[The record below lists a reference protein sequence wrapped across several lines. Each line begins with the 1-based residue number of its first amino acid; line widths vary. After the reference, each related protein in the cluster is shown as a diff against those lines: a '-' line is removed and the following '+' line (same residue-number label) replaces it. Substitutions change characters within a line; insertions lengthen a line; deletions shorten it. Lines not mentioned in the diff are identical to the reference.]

1 MTQHQYFFVQ
11 CLWPDP
17 KKKKTFLM
25 RLSKVNKQ
33 QEIYT
38 FLWFRRYRTLQ
49 QLIGLVTPEELS
61 VSFIRWLQKFL
72 KGRVLS
78 YCLTCLFAC
87 LPTHLFAYTDDRV
100 MLSSFITGQSPQIIK
115 IKNHMIFVPTS
126 CNNVFF
132 LIRCVFFSTVFFLLK
147 KLGCVGVISFLI
159 PRFFF
164 LNQKAL
170 FPWMKWT
177 ITGETMVTKMRLTF
191 LHKTLEN

>member
-1 MTQHQYFFVQ
+1 
-11 CLWPDP
+11 
-17 KKKKTFLM
+17 M

-49 QLIGLVTPEELS
+49 QLIGLETPEELS

-115 IKNHMIFVPTS
+115 IKNHMIFIPTS

-132 LIRCVFFSTVFFLLK
+132 WSGVFFFCCFLFIK
-147 KLGCVGVISFLI
+147 KAWLRGGDFVLDSSL
-159 PRFFF
+159 FF

-177 ITGETMVTKMRLTF
+177 ITGETMVTEMRLTF

>member
-1 MTQHQYFFVQ
+1 MNYLTVES
-11 CLWPDP
+11 LWLSCRTSGCKGPRFDSSWLSINISLSNACDRIR
-17 KKKKTFLM
+17 KKKTFLM

-49 QLIGLVTPEELS
+49 QLIGLETPEELS

-132 LIRCVFFSTVFFLLK
+132 LIRCVFFLLF
-147 KLGCVGVISFLI
+147 SFY
-159 PRFFF
+159 
-164 LNQKAL
+164 
-170 FPWMKWT
+170 
-177 ITGETMVTKMRLTF
+177 
-191 LHKTLEN
+191 

>member
-1 MTQHQYFFVQ
+1 MNYLTVES
-11 CLWPDP
+11 LWLSCRTSGCKGPRFDSSWLSINTSLSNACDRIR
-17 KKKKTFLM
+17 KKKTFLM

-33 QEIYT
+33 REIYT

-49 QLIGLVTPEELS
+49 QLIGLETPEELS

-126 CNNVFF
+126 CSNVFF
-132 LIRCVFFSTVFFLLK
+132 LIRCVFFLLF
-147 KLGCVGVISFLI
+147 SFY
-159 PRFFF
+159 
-164 LNQKAL
+164 
-170 FPWMKWT
+170 
-177 ITGETMVTKMRLTF
+177 
-191 LHKTLEN
+191 